1 VTGVRRV
8 RLWDL
13 DFPNNPADFWQNMAC
28 PPIWNGLAPKNKK
41 SRRGGG
47 APGVAPPR
55 GVFLFGGG
63 GVPGGGGGGVLGKY
77 PGGFRHAGLL
87 VNKPPGNTGL
97 FFT

>member
-1 VTGVRRV
+1 MNPSGRVKRLVTGVRRV

-28 PPIWNGLAPKNKK
+28 PPIWNGLAPQKK
-41 SRRGGG
+41 KTRGV
-47 APGVAPPR
+47 PKPR
-55 GVFLFGGG
+55 GF
-63 GVPGGGGGGVLGKY
+63 P
-77 PGGFRHAGLL
+77 PHAGLL